1 MIFKI
6 YVPKKWAKH
15 WRFLLKTKL
24 NYEKNLI
31 IILAFKKS
39 PNFFAEIWR
48 KSQKILIIAS
58 DP

>member
-24 NYEKNLI
+24 NYEKNDHNI
-31 IILAFKKS
+31 GF
-39 PNFFAEIWR
+39 
-48 KSQKILIIAS
+48 
-58 DP
+58 